1 MAFDHSEGEKPFEE
15 GRILFE
21 QRDTERGE
29 RKRLK
34 TEDTHERNMLNARAR
49 EPRLKRQGLTELTFE
64 TARPGSNELDT
75 ESVRGRP
82 RGARFDPDQTAR
94 AQTQDILPESNVELD
109 RKRGSATAG

>member
-1 MAFDHSEGEKPFEE
+1 MAFDHSEGGKPFEE
-15 GRILFE
+15 GRIFFA
-21 QRDTERGE
+21 QRNTESGE

-34 TEDTHERNMLNARAR
+34 TEGTHERNMLNARAR
-49 EPRLKRQGLTELTFE
+49 ERRLKRQGLTELIFE

-94 AQTQDILPESNVELD
+94 AQAQDILPESNVELD